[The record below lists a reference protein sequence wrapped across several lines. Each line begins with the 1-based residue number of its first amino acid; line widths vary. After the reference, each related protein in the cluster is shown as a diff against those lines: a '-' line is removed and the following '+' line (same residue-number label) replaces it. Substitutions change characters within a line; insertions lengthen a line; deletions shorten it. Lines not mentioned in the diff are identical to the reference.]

1 MKHYLR
7 HLMILLVA
15 GAAATSRAAER
26 NLQSG
31 GTAALG
37 GDGFGSSQP
46 GAAGPQMP
54 YAGTASCR
62 QCHESFY
69 QLWAPSHHG
78 LAMQPY
84 TFAFAQANL
93 TAPEG
98 PLKIG
103 RNEYVACLGPEE
115 GWILERG
122 PDGERRHRIVHVMGG
137 KNVYYFLT
145 PLDRG
150 RLQTLPVAYDVR
162 AKKWFDT
169 AASGVRHFPGAAA
182 DTPVHWTDPMYTFNT
197 SCHGCHVSQ
206 LSTNYDLQTDT
217 YRTTWAEPG
226 INCEACHGPA
236 QEHVRVCQAARGTGI
251 LPVSNMGVPP
261 MSTNDFHGQDAR
273 APHGR
278 DAHATGTP
286 QDTTTNPK
294 DLKIVRL
301 KPFTAEQINS
311 LCGSCHAKLSPVSAS
326 FQPGDRFFDRFDLTT
341 LEHPDFY
348 PDGRDLG
355 ENYTMT
361 SWRMSPC
368 AKGGKLD
375 CRHCHT
381 SSGRYRF
388 AGDEKPNTACLPCHQ
403 EKVDNAAAHTHHK
416 ADSTGNRCIAC
427 HMPMTEFARMTRSD
441 HSMRPPTPAAT
452 LQFKS
457 PNACNLCHKDK
468 DAAWADQQVRQW
480 HKGDYQKPILEQAA
494 LVDAARRGD
503 WRQLSAILAYI
514 GSKERDEIVAASL
527 VRLLH
532 ACNAPAKWPVVIQA
546 LREDPSPLVRA
557 AAAQT
562 LEGYAAPESLGALAR
577 ATADEY
583 LLVRVR
589 AAGAL
594 AGIPLEQLPSDRRE
608 AVRRATA
615 QLLEA
620 LRTRPDDYASQ
631 YNLGNF
637 HLQRGDQDQAL
648 ASFQTALK
656 LRPDFVPPYVN
667 VAFAYNARGENDK
680 AEASF
685 RRALA
690 LDPNNPVVHLNLG
703 MLLAEMKRPADAE
716 QAFRR
721 CLALDPNSAVAAY
734 NLAVLL
740 APDRPYESLRW
751 CQRACQ
757 LQPQEGKYGYTYAYF
772 LHQRRETDE
781 AVKVL
786 QDLVRRKVPYAD
798 AYALLGEIHLQR
810 GRWAEA
816 AGVYRAAWTNG
827 NLTQNERDA
836 FRALLARLEASG
848 PPTR

>member
-1 MKHYLR
+1 LR
-7 HLMILLVA
+7 
-15 GAAATSRAAER
+15 
-26 NLQSG
+26 
-31 GTAALG
+31 
-37 GDGFGSSQP
+37 
-46 GAAGPQMP
+46 
-54 YAGTASCR
+54 
-62 QCHESFY
+62 
-69 QLWAPSHHG
+69 
-78 LAMQPY
+78 
-84 TFAFAQANL
+84 
-93 TAPEG
+93 
-98 PLKIG
+98 
-103 RNEYVACLGPEE
+103 
-115 GWILERG
+115 
-122 PDGERRHRIVHVMGG
+122 
-137 KNVYYFLT
+137 
-145 PLDRG
+145 
-150 RLQTLPVAYDVR
+150 
-162 AKKWFDT
+162 
-169 AASGVRHFPGAAA
+169 
-182 DTPVHWTDPMYTFNT
+182 
-197 SCHGCHVSQ
+197 
-206 LSTNYDLQTDT
+206 
-217 YRTTWAEPG
+217 
-226 INCEACHGPA
+226 
-236 QEHVRVCQAARGTGI
+236 
-251 LPVSNMGVPP
+251 
-261 MSTNDFHGQDAR
+261 
-273 APHGR
+273 
-278 DAHATGTP
+278 
-286 QDTTTNPK
+286 
-294 DLKIVRL
+294 
-301 KPFTAEQINS
+301 
-311 LCGSCHAKLSPVSAS
+311 AS

-361 SWRMSPC
+361 SWFMSPC
-368 AKGGKLD
+368 AKSGRGSSTRSTAFGVPTLD

-388 AGDEKPNTACLPCHQ
+388 AGVERPNAACLPCHQ
-403 EKVDNAAAHTHHK
+403 ERVDNAPAHTHHQ

-427 HMPMTEFARMTRSD
+427 HMPRTEFARMARSD

-452 LQFKS
+452 LRFKS

-480 HKGDYQKPILEQAA
+480 HKEDYQKPVLERAA

-503 WRQLSAILAYI
+503 WRPLGAILACI
-514 GSKERDEIVAASL
+514 GLKDREEIVAASL

-532 ACNAPAKWPVVIQA
+532 GCNSAAKWPIVIQA
-546 LREDPSPLVRA
+546 LQEDASPLVRA

-562 LEGYAAPESLGALAR
+562 LEGYVTEESLKALAR
-577 ATADEY
+577 ATADDY

-594 AGIPLEQLPSDRRE
+594 AGIPPEQLPGDRRE
-608 AVRRATA
+608 AVQRATA

-648 ASFQTALK
+648 ASFQTAIK
-656 LRPDFVPPYVN
+656 LRPDFVPPHVN
-667 VAFAYNARGENDK
+667 VAFVYNAKGENDK

-685 RRALA
+685 RRAIA
-690 LDPNNPVVHLNLG
+690 LDPNNPVVPLNLG

-786 QDLVRRKVPYAD
+786 QDLVRRHVPYAD
-798 AYALLGEIHLQR
+798 AYTLLGEIHLQR
-810 GRWAEA
+810 GQWNEA
-816 AGVYRAAWTNG
+816 AGVYRSAWANG
-827 NLTQNERDA
+827 ALTQEEREA
-836 FRALLARLEASG
+836 FRALLGRLEGSG